1 MGPGV
6 VGTESELGTSAL
18 EAAPVLDT
26 AVALGGRPVLCV
38 RASEVDAR
46 PRHRGVSHHALTVLD
61 LVRSPVDVPVP
72 HGLVELLD
80 GHAARHHVVEV
91 EATDAATTLEAA
103 GLSVTT
109 MGRGPADDPVFFAA
123 AASAGA
129 HAVASAPRRCADR
142 RRRTVPA
149 RRPSD
154 GTGSVVANPKLERL
168 MNLTAALLDTRVPLT
183 AEALRERVGGYP
195 DDRVAFRRSFE
206 RDKDDL
212 REMGIPI
219 RIEEI
224 PDSLPR
230 AEGYLIRNDEYY
242 LRDPGLTADE
252 LAALHLATAAV
263 RIDGV
268 QGLGGLWKLGGTPGG
283 WQVRPPTR
291 PTCPASSR
299 PTPTW

>member
-1 MGPGV
+1 MGTISAGQAFGGDVEAVGVPSALALARHHLDADVAVVAMGPGV

-72 HGLVELLD
+72 HGLVALLD
-80 GHAARHHVVEV
+80 GHAARHHVVGV

-129 HAVASAPRRCADR
+129 HAVA
-142 RRRTVPA
+142 
-149 RRPSD
+149 
-154 GTGSVVANPKLERL
+154 
-168 MNLTAALLDTRVPLT
+168 LL
-183 AEALRERVGGYP
+183 
-195 DDRVAFRRSFE
+195 RS
-206 RDKDDL
+206 
-212 REMGIPI
+212 
-219 RIEEI
+219 
-224 PDSLPR
+224 
-230 AEGYLIRNDEYY
+230 
-242 LRDPGLTADE
+242 
-252 LAALHLATAAV
+252 
-263 RIDGV
+263 
-268 QGLGGLWKLGGTPGG
+268 
-283 WQVRPPTR
+283 
-291 PTCPASSR
+291 
-299 PTPTW
+299 